1 MTRIEGALLREHDSI
16 SMLEGVI
23 DESAGF
29 IIRQVSAMGLLRSS
43 SFWDSDHFHCSS
55 SHGSLV
61 ELAEIASSGEPE
73 APPLWALP
81 IPVVDVGALAS
92 WMTRGVCSPLSSQV
106 SVSNWHW
113 LPRPNSISIGVGGA
127 NCARVGLNCEAA
139 CGEVDHGNILDSYTN
154 PLRLHRRQR
163 DAGKIAD
170 PDDGS
175 AAAGHT
181 LDGPG
186 RPKWTIVCHRR
197 PLTHH

>member
-127 NCARVGLNCEAA
+127 NCARWGSIARRHAGRSIMETSSTRIQTPCVSIDARETPERLLTQMT
-139 CGEVDHGNILDSYTN
+139 EVPPRGTHSMAL
-154 PLRLHRRQR
+154 
-163 DAGKIAD
+163 AGQN
-170 PDDGS
+170 GQSS
-175 AAAGHT
+175 AT
-181 LDGPG
+181 EGP
-186 RPKWTIVCHRR
+186 
-197 PLTHH
+197 